1 MKAWRMFIALSF
13 LLLTGCLVTFPD
25 PLPATQAAPAA
36 LLGKWYSKDAWGD
49 HVNLQITRV
58 GTHHYR
64 ASSRAVEPT
73 DDDNGKK
80 RVSLD
85 RVDFTVSR
93 HGNRWYA
100 SAAMPQAYGGR
111 YAIAG
116 FELTEQGELVIYNL
130 DVDQIKQALARQT
143 LQGEVYEADKNEGV
157 LVASPQGQ
165 VFAYLDDPANSDVF
179 VEIARYRRAK

>member
-1 MKAWRMFIALSF
+1 
-13 LLLTGCLVTFPD
+13 
-25 PLPATQAAPAA
+25 
-36 LLGKWYSKDAWGD
+36 
-49 HVNLQITRV
+49 
-58 GTHHYR
+58 
-64 ASSRAVEPT
+64 VEPT